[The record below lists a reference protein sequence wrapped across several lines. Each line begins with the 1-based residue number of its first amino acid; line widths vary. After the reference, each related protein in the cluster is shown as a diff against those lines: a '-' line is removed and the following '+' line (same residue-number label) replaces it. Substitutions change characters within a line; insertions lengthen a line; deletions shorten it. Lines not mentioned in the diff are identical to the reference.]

1 MNEDF
6 PVESQVNRTKQSSF
20 RKRTDRV
27 FLVCLFSLAF
37 VSLWPIWGVRFL
49 PMQDYPQHLFISKI
63 LATYNDPA
71 YDWHANYTVDLRPT
85 PYSLSYI
92 FKNLIARVVG
102 LETAGRIFLSL
113 YLGFIALLVVLL
125 RKRHRTAG
133 EPWVLLILFPLLF
146 NQIYY
151 LGFENY
157 LISIPILFLCI
168 EHLDRF
174 ADRKIS
180 AKFITIHSFLLV
192 FLFAAHPYTL
202 LVYIVF
208 CLATASMRLPDRGAF
223 WRAIAPAT
231 ILCAIFIAWYINSS
245 AKLDPSRYANYG
257 LWWWPMEGTLL
268 YYLLPFT
275 GMRITEGVNLMVMTT
290 WILLFA
296 IILLEGIQ
304 RKERFSLPLKEL
316 RLFLLTSIGY
326 FVLPFG
332 VVQYSYF
339 NLRLAPLSYIL
350 LCIIFSRIPIKK
362 WQGIMLTVLA
372 AFLVVS
378 SVNLGRAVSSE
389 TEEILPVL
397 KKMEP
402 NALILPL
409 FFDSS
414 SAELDPLFFNRFHSH
429 DHDYYHVIVGGGANP
444 FNIRNPFF
452 PVQFWNYV
460 SLPFPVTPEKFT
472 WESHGVN
479 YRYILTRG
487 ASQNFTGRLQKESRL
502 ILRSGKWT
510 LFERQY

>member
-1 MNEDF
+1 MTETF
-6 PVESQVNRTKQSSF
+6 PVESQGKKIGQPSF
-20 RKRTDRV
+20 LKRADRV
-27 FLVCLFSLAF
+27 FFICLFSLACI
-37 VSLWPIWGVRFL
+37 SLWPIWGVHFL

-63 LATYNDPA
+63 LATYNDPV
-71 YDWHANYTVDLRPT
+71 YDWHTYYAVDLRPT

-92 FKNLIARVVG
+92 FKNLLARVVG
-102 LETAGRIFLSL
+102 LETAGRILLSL
-113 YLGFIALLVVLL
+113 YVGFIALLVVLL
-125 RKRHRTAG
+125 RKRHGTAG
-133 EPWVLLILFPLLF
+133 EPWPLLLLFPFLF

-151 LGFENY
+151 LGIENY
-157 LISIPILFLCI
+157 LIAIPILFLCI

-180 AKFITIHSFLLV
+180 AKSITIHSLLLV

-208 CLATASMRLPDRGAF
+208 CLATASIRLPDRGAF

-231 ILCAIFIAWYINSS
+231 ILCVIFTAWYLYFS
-245 AKLDPSRYANYG
+245 AKLDPAHYDYYG
-257 LWWWPMEGTLL
+257 LSWWSLKGTLL

-275 GMRITEGVNLMVMTT
+275 GMRITAGVNWMVMTT
-290 WILLFA
+290 WTLLFA
-296 IILLEGIQ
+296 VILFEGIQ
-304 RKERFSLPLKEL
+304 RKEWFSLPVKEV

-332 VVQYSYF
+332 AGHYSYF
-339 NLRLAPLSYIL
+339 NLRLAPISYIL
-350 LCIIFSRIPIKK
+350 LCIIFSRIPLKRSK
-362 WQGIMLTVLA
+362 GIILTVLA
-372 AFLVVS
+372 AFLVVYS
-378 SVNLGRAVSSE
+378 LNLGRSVSSE

-409 FFDSS
+409 LFEASS
-414 SAELDPLFFNRFHSH
+414 TELDPLFFHQFHSH
-429 DHDYYHVIVGGGANP
+429 DHDYYHVLVGGGANP

-452 PVQFWNYV
+452 PVQFKKYL
-460 SLPFPVTPEKFT
+460 SLPFPATPEKFT

-487 ASQNFTGRLQKESRL
+487 ASQDFTGRLQKESRL
-502 ILRSGKWT
+502 VLRSGEWT
-510 LFERQY
+510 LFEH